1 MLVGPADIEPGAD
14 PVADM
19 FVDLGSR
26 LDPSWFLLAL
36 LIPVAVVVFWFG
48 NRLFRRDLGIA
59 AIEPKGRGFRQWSS
73 RGDPEWTATVARLEA
88 KPVMEIATAR
98 EGPVRFEATL
108 ASCMEPLGGQ
118 PGRECVWRNRVG
130 GRPGSAVAA
139 DVVVIADATGRCGI
153 ENLDRARVITPVE
166 KHSIHHESMSLYLG
180 DRIEVMGYFAPEK
193 VGEHED
199 PAMLVYGTVGSAGGL
214 EIRVIERPEDEH
226 EERRGEDEARDDDGR
241 GENDDEHRDP
251 EKE

>member
-1 MLVGPADIEPGAD
+1 MGPGEIEPGAD

-26 LDPSWFLLAL
+26 LDPSWFVLGL

-48 NRLFRRDLGIA
+48 NRLFRRDLGPDA
-59 AIEPKGRGFRQWSS
+59 MEPKGRGHKQWPS
-73 RGDPEWTATVARLEA
+73 RGDPDWMATVARLEA
-88 KPVMEIATAR
+88 RPATQIAEAR

-108 ASCMEPLGGQ
+108 ASCMEPLGGR
-118 PGRECVWRNRVG
+118 PGRESVWRNRVG
-130 GRPGSAVAA
+130 GRPGSAVSA
-139 DVVVIADATGRCGI
+139 DLVVIADATGRCGI
-153 ENLDRARVITPVE
+153 ENLGHARVITPVE

-180 DRIEVMGYFAPEK
+180 DRIEVVGYFTPEK

-199 PAMLVYGTVGSAGGL
+199 PAMLVYGTLGSSGGL
-214 EIRVIERPEDEH
+214 EIRVIERQEDE
-226 EERRGEDEARDDDGR
+226 EEESRGDDRGDDDA
-241 GENDDEHRDP
+241 HRDQ

>member
-1 MLVGPADIEPGAD
+1 MGPAEVDPGAD

-48 NRLFRRDLGIA
+48 NRLFKRDLGPDA
-59 AIEPKGRGFRQWSS
+59 MEPKGRGFRQWPS
-73 RGDPEWTATVARLEA
+73 RGDPDWMATVTRLEA
-88 KPVMEIATAR
+88 RPATKIAEAG

-108 ASCMEPLGGQ
+108 ASCMEPLGGRS
-118 PGRECVWRNRVG
+118 GRESVWRNRVG
-130 GRPGSAVAA
+130 GRPGSAIAA
-139 DVVVIADATGRCGI
+139 DLVVIADATGRCGI

-166 KHSIHHESMSLYLG
+166 KHSLHHESMSLYLG
-180 DRIEVMGYFAPEK
+180 DRIEVMGYFTPEK

-199 PAMLVYGTVGSAGGL
+199 PAMLVYGTLGSSGGL
-214 EIRVIERPEDEH
+214 EIRVIERQE
-226 EERRGEDEARDDDGR
+226 
-241 GENDDEHRDP
+241 DDESRGDEDRGDEDVDRGDEDVDRGQ

>member
-1 MLVGPADIEPGAD
+1 VKLVGFAEAEPGGD

-26 LDPSWFLLAL
+26 LDPAWFVLAL
-36 LIPVAVVVFWFG
+36 LIPVAVAVLWFG
-48 NRLFRRDLGIA
+48 NRLFKRDLGPDA
-59 AIEPKGRGFRQWSS
+59 MEPKGRGFKQWPGRS
-73 RGDPEWTATVARLEA
+73 DPGWMATVTRLEA
-88 KPVMEIATAR
+88 RPATKIAEAS

-118 PGRECVWRNRVG
+118 PGRESVWRSRVG
-130 GRPGSAVAA
+130 GRPGSAIAA
-139 DVVVIADATGRCGI
+139 DVVVIADASGRCGI
-153 ENLDRARVITPVE
+153 ENLDGARVITPVE

-180 DRIEVMGYFAPEK
+180 DRVEVMGYFTPEK

-199 PAMLVYGTVGSAGGL
+199 PAMLVYGTLGSSGGL
-214 EIRVIERPEDEH
+214 EIRVIERQEDDEDRGGDDRGQDDDRGGND
-226 EERRGEDEARDDDGR
+226 ERRDQ
-241 GENDDEHRDP
+241 